1 MAATSYRTCP
11 LCEAT
16 CGLEVTVDDG
26 RVTRIRGDRADVF
39 SQGFICPK
47 GSTLGEL
54 HEDPDRLR
62 RPQIRR
68 GAVWTDATW
77 DEAFAEIAARLLPIR
92 EQHGRNSI
100 GVYLGNPNVH
110 GLAGTLYVRPLVK
123 ALGTRNVFSA
133 STVDQM
139 PKHVSSGLMFGH
151 PLTIAVPD
159 IDRTDYLLMLG
170 ANPKAS
176 NGSLA
181 TAPDWP
187 GRMEAIRARR
197 GRVVVVDPRRTE
209 SADLADEHLFI
220 RPGTDAAW
228 LAALVTEILRRGDR
242 DAGRLAGDIRGIER
256 LPDLLVGFDADRVA
270 GPTGIP
276 AATTRRIACELADAP
291 TAVVYGRLG
300 THAAAFGTL
309 ASWLTDVL
317 NLITGNLDRPGGAMF
332 PRAATETPRRRPF
345 TTGRWKSRV
354 RQQPEALG
362 ELPVAA
368 LAEEILTPG
377 DGQIRAL
384 ITVAGNP
391 ARSTPDSEGLGRA
404 LESLDLMVSIDPYR
418 NETTRHADVILPPP
432 SHLERSHYDL
442 AFWQLSVRNVANYS
456 PATLPI
462 TDGRPDEWQ
471 ILLRLTAIA
480 AGLGADADLAMLD
493 EIGMAGQVGRDVTDP
508 DSPIFSRDPG
518 EIMAMLASRRG
529 PERILDYL
537 LRTGPYGDAFGTGE
551 GLTLA
556 ALEAEPHGVDLGRLE
571 PRLPGLLSTA
581 DHLIDA
587 APEAIV
593 ADLPRLA
600 AHLETAPAAM
610 LLIGRRHIRSNN
622 SWMHNIPSLM
632 RGRDRTALLVSP
644 ADAARLG
651 LSDGG
656 RARVHSAAGTVEA
669 NVAVSDEMMPG
680 VASLPHGWG
689 HDDPQASLAVAA
701 RHPGANLNALV
712 DAAAIDVPSGNAV
725 LNGIPVEITPVT
737 TG

>member
-1 MAATSYRTCP
+1 MPSTSYRTCP

-16 CGLEVTVDDG
+16 CGLEITVDDG
-26 RVTRIRGDRADVF
+26 RVARIRGDREDVF
-39 SQGFICPK
+39 SKGFICPK

-54 HEDPDRLR
+54 HEDPDRLSQ
-62 RPQIRR
+62 PQIRR
-68 GAVWTDATW
+68 GGTWITATW
-77 DEAFAEIAARLLPIR
+77 DEAFAEIERRLTPIR
-92 EQHGRNSI
+92 TAHGANSVGI
-100 GVYLGNPNVH
+100 YLGNPNVH
-110 GLAGTLYVRPLVK
+110 GMAGTLYVRPLVK

-151 PLTIAVPD
+151 PLTIPVPD
-159 IDRTDYLLMLG
+159 IDRTDYLLMMG

-187 GRMEAIRARR
+187 GRMKAIRER
-197 GRVVVVDPRRTE
+197 GGRIVIVDPRRTE

-228 LAALVTEILRRGDR
+228 LAAIVTEILRSGT
-242 DAGRLAGDIRGIER
+242 AQPGRLAAHTRGLDE
-256 LPDLLVGFDADRVA
+256 LAGLLADFDAGSVA
-270 GPTGIP
+270 AMTGI
-276 AATTRRIACELADAP
+276 AAETTRRIAAELAAAP

-309 ASWLTDVL
+309 ASWLTDVA
-317 NLITGNLDRPGGAMF
+317 NLITGNLDRTGGAMF
-332 PRAATETPRRRPF
+332 AHAATETPRRKPF
-345 TTGRWKSRV
+345 RMGRWTSRV
-354 RQQPEALG
+354 RHHPEALG
-362 ELPVAA
+362 ELPVAV

-377 DGQIRAL
+377 DDRIRAL

-391 ARSTPDSEGLGRA
+391 ARSTPDSGGLATA
-404 LESLDLMVSIDPYR
+404 LESLDFMVSIDPYR

-442 AFWQLSVRNVANYS
+442 AFWQLSVRTVANYS

-493 EIGMAGQVGRDVTDP
+493 EIGMAGQVGRDAADAESTI
-508 DSPIFSRDPG
+508 SGRDPG
-518 EIMAMLASRRG
+518 EIMQMLSSRRG

-537 LRTGPYGDAFGTGE
+537 LRTGPYGDAFGARE
-551 GLTLA
+551 GLNLS
-556 ALEAEPHGVDLGRLE
+556 ALEAAPHGIDLGPLE

-581 DHLIDA
+581 DGRIDA
-587 APEAIV
+587 TPAAIV
-593 ADLPRLA
+593 SDLPRLVA
-600 AHLETAPAAM
+600 RLGERADGM
-610 LLIGRRHIRSNN
+610 LLIGRRHVRSNN
-622 SWMHNIPSLM
+622 SWMHNVASLM
-632 RGRDRTALLVSP
+632 KGRDRSALLVHST
-644 ADAARLG
+644 DAARIG
-651 LSDGG
+651 LVDGG
-656 RARVHSAAGTVEA
+656 RALVTSSAGVVEA
-669 NVAVSDEMMPG
+669 TVAVTDEMMPG

-689 HDDPQASLAVAA
+689 HDDPQAALAVAA
-701 RHPGANLNALV
+701 RHPGTNLNALV
-712 DAAAIDVPSGNAV
+712 DAGAIDVPSGNAV
-725 LNGIPVEITPVT
+725 LNGIPVAITPVT
-737 TG
+737 AG

>member
-1 MAATSYRTCP
+1 MALETTFRTCP

-39 SQGFICPK
+39 SKGFICPK

-68 GAVWTDATW
+68 GDTWTEVSW
-77 DEAFAEIAARLLPIR
+77 DEAFAEIEARLQPIR
-92 EQHGRNSI
+92 ERHGNDAVAI
-100 GVYLGNPNVH
+100 YLGNPNVH

-123 ALGTRNVFSA
+123 ALGTHNVFSA

-151 PLTIAVPD
+151 PLTIPVPD
-159 IDRTDYLLMLG
+159 IDRTDYLLMMG

-187 GRMEAIRARR
+187 GRMTAIRERG

-209 SADLADEHLFI
+209 SAELADEHIFI

-228 LAALVTEILRRGDR
+228 LAAIVIEVLRLN
-242 DAGRLAGDIRGIER
+242 ANPGRLASHTRGVEQ
-256 LPDLLVGFDADRVA
+256 LPELLDGFDAESVA
-270 GPTGIP
+270 GLTGIP
-276 AATTRRIACELADAP
+276 AEVTRRIAAEFVVAP
-291 TAVVYGRLG
+291 SAVAYGRLG

-317 NLITGNLDRPGGAMF
+317 NLITGNLDNPGGAMF
-332 PRAATETPRRRPF
+332 SRSATETPRRRAF
-345 TTGRWKSRV
+345 RTGRWTSRV
-354 RQQPEALG
+354 RHHPEALG

-377 DGQIRAL
+377 DGQVRAL
-384 ITVAGNP
+384 VTVAGNP
-391 ARSTPDSEGLGRA
+391 ARSTPDSGGLAKA
-404 LESLDLMVSIDPYR
+404 LESVEFMVSVDPYR
-418 NETTRHADVILPPP
+418 NETTRYADVILPPP

-456 PATLPI
+456 PPTFPVA
-462 TDGRPDEWQ
+462 DGRPDEWQ

-480 AGLGADADLAMLD
+480 SGLGAGADLAMLD
-493 EIGMAGQVGRDVTDP
+493 EIGMAAQVGRDVADVE
-508 DSPIFSRDPG
+508 SPISGRDPG
-518 EIMAMLASRRG
+518 EIMAALEPRRG

-537 LRTGPYGDAFGTGE
+537 LRTGPYGDAFGAGE
-551 GLTLA
+551 GLNLA
-556 ALEAEPHGVDLGRLE
+556 ELEQAPHGIDLGALE
-571 PRLPGLLSTA
+571 PRIPELLSTA
-581 DHLIDA
+581 DGMIDA
-587 APEAIV
+587 TPEPIV
-593 ADLPRLA
+593 SDLPRLR
-600 AHLETAPAAM
+600 ERVSEPAPDM
-610 LLIGRRHIRSNN
+610 VLVGRRHVRSNN

-632 RGRDRTALLVSP
+632 RGRDRSALIVSP
-644 ADAARLG
+644 VDAARLG

-656 RARVHSAAGTVEA
+656 GAVVESAAGGVVA
-669 NVAVSDEMMPG
+669 KVAVSDEMMPG

-689 HDDPQASLAVAA
+689 HDDPAAGLSVAA
-701 RHPGANLNALV
+701 RHPGTNLNALV
-712 DAAAIDVPSGNAV
+712 DAAALDVPSGNAV
-725 LNGIPVEITPVT
+725 LNGIPVTIRPA
-737 TG
+737 

>member
-1 MAATSYRTCP
+1 MPTTSFRTCP

-16 CGLEVTVDDG
+16 CGLEVTVTEG
-26 RVTRIRGDRADVF
+26 RVTRIRGDRDDLF
-39 SQGFICPK
+39 SKGFICPK

-68 GAVWTDATW
+68 GDTW
-77 DEAFAEIAARLLPIR
+77 SEVSWEEAFAEIERRLQPIR
-92 EQHGRNSI
+92 EQHGNDAVA
-100 GVYLGNPNVH
+100 VYLGNPNVH

-123 ALGTRNVFSA
+123 ALGTHNVFSA

-151 PLTIAVPD
+151 PLTIPVPD
-159 IDRTDYLLMLG
+159 IDRTDYLLMMG

-187 GRMEAIRARR
+187 GRMTAIRER
-197 GRVVVVDPRRTE
+197 GGKVVVIDPRRTE
-209 SADLADEHLFI
+209 SAELADEHLFI
-220 RPGTDAAW
+220 RPGSDAAW
-228 LAALVTEILRRGDR
+228 LAAVVTEVLSHQPDP
-242 DAGRLAGDIRGIER
+242 GRLAAHTRGLER
-256 LPDLLVGFDADRVA
+256 LSGLLADFEPEA
-270 GPTGIP
+270 GADFTGIP
-276 AATTRRIACELADAP
+276 AAVTRRIAAEFAAAP
-291 TAVVYGRLG
+291 TAVAYGRLG

-332 PRAATETPRRRPF
+332 ARSAAETPRRRPF
-345 TTGRWKSRV
+345 RTGRWSSRV
-354 RQQPEALG
+354 RQHPEALG

-377 DGQIRAL
+377 DGQVRAL
-384 ITVAGNP
+384 VTVAGNP
-391 ARSTPDSEGLGRA
+391 ARSTPDSGSLTQA
-404 LESLDLMVSIDPYR
+404 LESLEFMVAVDPYR

-456 PATLPI
+456 PPTLPV

-480 AGLGADADLAMLD
+480 SGLGADADVAMLD
-493 EIGMAGQVGRDVTDP
+493 EIGMAAQVGRDVADP
-508 DSPIFSRDPG
+508 ESPISGQDPG
-518 EIMAMLASRRG
+518 EIMAALEPRHG

-537 LRTGPYGDAFGTGE
+537 LRTGPYGDAFGAHD

-556 ALEAEPHGVDLGRLE
+556 ALEAEPHGIDLGPLE
-571 PRLPGLLSTA
+571 PRLPELLSTA
-581 DHLIDA
+581 DGLIDA
-587 APEAIV
+587 APETIIT
-593 ADLPRLA
+593 DLPRLRTRIA
-600 AHLETAPAAM
+600 APAPDM
-610 LLIGRRHIRSNN
+610 VVIGRRHLRSNN
-622 SWMHNIPSLM
+622 SWMHNVPSLM
-632 RGRDRTALLVSP
+632 RGRDRSALLVSP
-644 ADAARLG
+644 ADAARFG

-656 RARVHSAAGTVEA
+656 AAVVESAAGTVTTL
-669 NVAVSDEMMPG
+669 VAVSEEMMPG

-689 HDDPQASLAVAA
+689 HDDPGASLSVAS
-701 RHPGANLNALV
+701 RNPGANLNALIDAAMV
-712 DAAAIDVPSGNAV
+712 DAPSGNAV
-725 LNGIPVEITPVT
+725 LNGVPVT
-737 TG
+737 IRPA